1 MEKEL
6 KPKCKAIDLLD
17 AVENVVEQA
26 KDSKLSESFYKDCA
40 PYIDYL
46 CERLDLTPTQSVLV
60 ALFIDVSNYSWVK
73 ISKFAEYVDCRLP
86 RILRYLKD
94 AEELERRGFIYC
106 IRRNKEISYTVP
118 MEVVEAFQRDEK
130 LKPKDYRGMSTL
142 NLFEE
147 IGNQFGLRDDNILTF
162 NQLVS
167 KIHIIFDSNP
177 NLHFVREIR
186 SLNLPTE
193 TEMLLVLFSHLLV
206 NNNDNHVGY
215 HDIDFMFDSNR
226 TWHRVKGE
234 LNQGTH
240 SLIKNKFI
248 EYTNDNGFVNRESFR
263 MTRQARSELLRDVAL
278 PPAGENYKQIGLK
291 SSTDI
296 PVKKLFFSPEVNS
309 QVDDLTK
316 LLRKKEFNRV
326 CERLTESGFRKG
338 FTALFYGS
346 PGTGKTEASL
356 QIARATGRDIMQ
368 VDVSKLKSMWVGE
381 SEKNVKALFDNYRAM
396 AQGRSITPIL
406 LFNEADAI
414 IGNRMDGADRAVEKM
429 ENSLQNIILQEM
441 ENLEGILIATTNL
454 VRNLD
459 NAFERRFLYKI
470 KFEKPNIEARASI
483 WKSMIPSLKRKF
495 CKQLAEKF
503 DFSGGEIENIA
514 RHYVID
520 LVLHGK
526 PENLLQSI
534 VNHCEHER
542 LERNYGNRIGF

>member
-1 MEKEL
+1 MEKVQN
-6 KPKCKAIDLLD
+6 PKCEPIDMLD
-17 AVENVVEQA
+17 AVENIVEQV
-26 KDSKLSESFYKDCA
+26 KGSKFCESFFEQCA

-46 CERLDLTPTQSVLV
+46 CGRLEITPVQSVFL
-60 ALFIDVSNYSWVK
+60 ALFIDTSNYSW
-73 ISKFAEYVDCRLP
+73 IRMSKFAEYADCRPP
-86 RILRYLKD
+86 RILRYMND
-94 AEELERRGFIYC
+94 VDGLERKGLIYC
-106 IRRNKEISYTVP
+106 RRRNNDISYTVP
-118 MEVVEAFQRDEK
+118 MDVIEAFKRDEK
-130 LKPKDYRGMSTL
+130 PKPKDYSGMTTSE
-142 NLFEE
+142 LFFE
-147 IGNQFGLRDDNILTF
+147 IGKQFGLRDDGILTF

-167 KIHIIFDSNP
+167 KIHIIFDANP
-177 NLHFVREIR
+177 GLHYVREIK
-186 SLNLPTE
+186 SLNLSDE

-206 NNNDNHVGY
+206 NKNDNHVGY
-215 HDIDFMFDSNR
+215 HDLSFIYDSG
-226 TWHRVKGE
+226 TWSRIRGE

-240 SLIKNKFI
+240 ILLKAKFV
-248 EYTNDNGFVNRESFR
+248 EFNNDNGFVNRESFR

-309 QVDDLTK
+309 QVGDLTK
-316 LLRKKEFNRV
+316 LLRKNEFNRV
-326 CERLTESGFRKG
+326 CERLAESGFRKG

-346 PGTGKTEASL
+346 PGTGKTEAAL

-396 AQGRSITPIL
+396 AQGRYVTPIL

-459 NAFERRFLYKI
+459 KAFERRFLYKI
-470 KFEKPNIEARASI
+470 QFVKPTVEARSSI
-483 WKSMIPSLKRKF
+483 WKSMIPSLGNMISR
-495 CKQLAEKF
+495 QLAERF

-520 LVLHGK
+520 TVLHGK
-526 PENLLQSI
+526 PKDVLQSI
-534 VNHCEHER
+534 INHCEREHID
-542 LERNYGNRIGF
+542 RNYGIKIGF

>member
-6 KPKCKAIDLLD
+6 KHKCEPLDLLD
-17 AVENVVEQA
+17 AVEKIVEEV
-26 KDSKLSESFYKDCA
+26 KDSKFSVSFFEECA
-40 PYIDYL
+40 EYINYL
-46 CERLDLTPTQSVLV
+46 CERLDLNPIQSVFM
-60 ALFIDVSNYSWVK
+60 ALFIDYSNHTWFK
-73 ISKFAEYVDCRLP
+73 ISKFAEYADCRLP
-86 RILRYLKD
+86 RLLRYLND
-94 AEELERRGFIYC
+94 VEELERQGLILC
-106 IRRNKEISYTVP
+106 RRRHNDISYLVP
-118 MEVVEAFQRDEK
+118 MEVINAFKNNEK
-130 LKPKDYRGMSTL
+130 PVPKDYSGLSTSD
-142 NLFEE
+142 LFVELSK
-147 IGNQFGLRDDNILTF
+147 QFGLCYDEVLTF

-167 KIHIIFDSNP
+167 KIHVIFDANP

-186 SLNLPTE
+186 SLNLSIE

-215 HDIDFMFDSNR
+215 HDLDYIFDSDG
-226 TWHRVKGE
+226 TWHRIKGE

-240 SLIKNKFI
+240 TLIKNKFI
-248 EYTNDNGFVNRESFR
+248 EYNNDNGFVNRESFR
-263 MTRQARSELLRDVAL
+263 MTRQARNELLRDIAL

-296 PVKKLFFSPEVNS
+296 AEKKLFFSPEVSS

-346 PGTGKTEASL
+346 PGTGKTEAAL